1 MKSFL
6 FLLILLAGVVTHAE
20 DALWQ
25 RMDSHSAAEVP
36 GAYVYDPLGKKSAPN
51 LHSLALP
58 NPKGALTLKA
68 DLTKGGSFTI
78 EAFVKPMATIKG
90 DFIHKQRAS
99 EQASAFGLRL
109 FHMQAHHQFYLRGYL
124 TPAGRE
130 TVEPSVGYYGS
141 SAQWRGEKDT
151 AWRHVALVFDA
162 EQKTL
167 TSYVDYYLSSTQP
180 ITNAV
185 TFDDAPLEI
194 GGGEFTG
201 LVDEVR
207 LTQQALG
214 PAHFLRA
221 VSTELIDVSFES
233 TQQIVPREAGCMDV
247 KEHFGAVG
255 DGVTDDTAAF
265 NRAFEAL
272 CSKVPLAYHTLIVPP
287 GTYLTADVIQGGRF
301 IDVKGAGP
309 EKTVL
314 RLKDGVFTDATKPLP
329 ILRMSSTPGPSGSEK
344 GVNGSSISIY
354 LEGITLDTGKG
365 NPGARGIEFHA
376 NNIGRLENVVIRS
389 GDESGVCGLDLTHHD
404 CGPALVKNVEVIG
417 FDYGVQSRYQEY
429 SMTFEHLRLRGQRK
443 AGIFNQGN
451 ILAIRGLTSSNSVPA
466 IVSEGANSMI
476 TLLDSTLSGGAKD
489 ASALYCDGALY
500 ALRVKTS
507 GYEKALT
514 KRVLVSSKPQ
524 EWRDDAVAGPDLA
537 EYIGDQIVN
546 GFGTAKGALKL
557 PIEET
562 PQAPA
567 VPVSEW
573 VNVMK
578 FADQK
583 WGDDA
588 SPMLQV
594 AIESGARVI
603 YIPCN
608 ARLQFRTPIHL
619 HGRVE
624 RLIGFGGQI
633 SWHPSIWKDADQR
646 EQTDKASAPPPLLIF
661 DEPDATRTLVLDR
674 LGCVH
679 LRHASPATLVLRSST
694 PKRYSTDMAGG
705 KLFAEDIGGAD
716 WHFDH
721 PQRVWV
727 RQWNPESHAAGPCIH
742 SRGATIWSLGFKTE
756 YESQKLLA
764 EHGATTEILG
774 AFIYPLK
781 KIPDDRPIFENRDSS
796 MAVIYGT
803 SVYSSNHK
811 LHIRDTRGSE
821 TKLIGNDALKWAGSR
836 ARMDLFISSESSPA
850 QK

>member
-1 MKSFL
+1 MKSS
-6 FLLILLAGVVTHAE
+6 LLVFILSFDLSAHAQE
-20 DALWQ
+20 VLWQ
-25 RMDSHSAAEVP
+25 RMETSNAADVA
-36 GAYVYDPLGKKSAPN
+36 GGFIYDPIAKKSAPN
-51 LHSLALP
+51 ERSLALP
-58 NPKGALTLKA
+58 NAVEAQTVKV
-68 DLTKGGSFTI
+68 DFNKGGSFTV
-78 EAFVKPMATIKG
+78 EAFVKPTAAVKG
-90 DFIHKQRAS
+90 DFIKKQRAS
-99 EQASAFGLRL
+99 DKASEFGLRL
-109 FHMQAHHQFYLRGYL
+109 FHFQAHHQFYLRGYL
-124 TPAGRE
+124 TQEGGKS
-130 TVEPSVGYYGS
+130 VEPGVGYYGS

-167 TSYVDYYLSSTQP
+167 TSYVDYYLSSTELIP
-180 ITNAV
+180 SAV
-185 TFDDAPLEI
+185 TFDDAPLVI

-207 LTQQALG
+207 LTQRALR

-221 VSTELIDVSFES
+221 VSSVLADVSFES
-233 TQQIVPREAGCMDV
+233 TQQIVPQDAGCMDV

-255 DGVTDDTAAF
+255 DGLTDDTAAF
-265 NRAFEAL
+265 NRAFEEL
-272 CSKVPLAYHTLIVPP
+272 CSKVPLAYQTLIVPP
-287 GTYLTADVIQGGRF
+287 GVYLISDVIQGGRF

-309 EKTVL
+309 EQTTL

-329 ILRMSSTPGPSGSEK
+329 ILRMSSTRGPSGSET

-354 LEGITLDTGKG
+354 LEGMTLDTGKG

-376 NNIGRLENVVIRS
+376 NNIGRLENVLIRS
-389 GDESGVCGLDLTHHD
+389 GDGSGVCGLDLTHHD

-417 FDYGVQSRYQEY
+417 FDYGVHSRFQEY
-429 SMTFEHLRLRGQRK
+429 SMTFEHLRLRGQKK

-451 ILAIRGLTSSNSVPA
+451 ILAIRGLTSENSVPA
-466 IVSEGANSMI
+466 IISEGANSMI
-476 TLLDSTLSGGAKD
+476 TLLDSTLTGGAKGE
-489 ASALYCDGALY
+489 SALLCDGALY

-507 GYEKALT
+507 GYDQALA

-524 EWRDDAVAGPDLA
+524 EWRDEAVTGPDLA

-546 GFGTAKGALKL
+546 GFGAAKGALKL

-562 PQAPA
+562 PQAA
-567 VPVSEW
+567 SVPVSEW

-578 FADQK
+578 FADKQA
-583 WGDDA
+583 GDDA
-588 SPMLQV
+588 SPMLQA

-603 YIPCN
+603 YLPCN
-608 ARLQFRTPIHL
+608 ARLQFHTPIHL
-619 HGRVE
+619 HGKVE

-633 SWHPSIWKDADQR
+633 NWHPSVWKDSDKR
-646 EQTDKASAPPPLLIF
+646 EQTDSASAPPPLLIF

-694 PKRYSTDMAGG
+694 PKRYSTGMAGG
-705 KLFAEDIGGAD
+705 KLFGEDIGGAD
-716 WHFDH
+716 WHFAH

-742 SRGATIWSLGFKTE
+742 SQGSTIWSLGFKTE
-756 YESQKLLA
+756 YQSQKLLA

-774 AFIYPLK
+774 AFIYPLQ
-781 KIPDDRPIFENRDSS
+781 KIPEDRPIFENRESR

-811 LHIRDTRGSE
+811 LHIRDTRGNE

-836 ARMDLFISSESSPA
+836 ARMDLYISE
-850 QK
+850 